1 MENTNRKRIT
11 LLQII
16 IFNSV
21 VLLILIII
29 LIVNIIPNISLYEEE
44 KKNLN
49 TTYKELTLIKE
60 RGIDYE
66 QFVNVMAKNPIK
78 DAYLE
83 ALIKTISKDFY
94 DKNILNTQKQGLFDD
109 FIKSKELYLEKKTK
123 ERDVSE
129 RQKSVQTIFPEYTG
143 NSLIKNEQA
152 LTDFKFINYIESILY
167 TFNLVSID
175 SIGVSD
181 VLVVDDY
188 ISQDSKKMEQG
199 VNPRL
204 YYIPLHLKIVWR
216 KTDIVDFLHFAE
228 NVWAI
233 SIENGHFTV
242 FNDKKLSQKLGEE
255 ESTDYN
261 IYNNQ
266 VFDIENIR
274 MQEYI
279 DSDAINIRNEE
290 QSIEDFIKS
299 TQGNEKF
306 NFEIAMRFYVK
317 WMPDYQIK
325 NFIKTTLEKY
335 NDLKKESNILL
346 VKMNKL
352 KADSST
358 DIITINRL
366 RSVDFDLKVM
376 ETEIK
381 NLRNLYTKSASD
393 IEPAYKEAMRI
404 NSIFETL
411 ESILQKNKK
420 IIENLEAN
428 KK

>member
-1 MENTNRKRIT
+1 MENTNRKRII

-16 IFNSV
+16 IFNSI
-21 VLLILIII
+21 VLLILIITI
-29 LIVNIIPNISLYEEE
+29 IVKIIPNIILYEEE

-60 RGIDYE
+60 RGISYE
-66 QFVNVMAKNPIK
+66 QFVSVMAKNPIK

-94 DKNILNTQKQGLFDD
+94 DKNILNTQKQGLFEN

-129 RQKSVQTIFPEYTG
+129 RQKSIQTIFPEYTG

-175 SIGVSD
+175 PIGISD

-188 ISQDSKKMEQG
+188 ISQDSKKIEQD

-233 SIENGHFTV
+233 TIDNGHFTV
-242 FNDKKLSQKLGEE
+242 FNDNKISQKLSKE
-255 ESTDYN
+255 ESADYN

-279 DSDAINIRNEE
+279 DSDGTDIRKEE

-306 NFEIAMRFYVK
+306 TFEIEMRFYVK
-317 WMPDYQIK
+317 WMPDYQVK

-335 NDLKKESNILL
+335 NNLKKESNILL
-346 VKMNKL
+346 LKMNKL

-358 DIITINRL
+358 DIITMNKL
-366 RSVDFDLKVM
+366 RSVDFDLKIM
-376 ETEIK
+376 ESEIK

-404 NSIFETL
+404 NGIFETL
-411 ESILQKNKK
+411 EFVLQKNKK
-420 IIENLEAN
+420 IIESLETN